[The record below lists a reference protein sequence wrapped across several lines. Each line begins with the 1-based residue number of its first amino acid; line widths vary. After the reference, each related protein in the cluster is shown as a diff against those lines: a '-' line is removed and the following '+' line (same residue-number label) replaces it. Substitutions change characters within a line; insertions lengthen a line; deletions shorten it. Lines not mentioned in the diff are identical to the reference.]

1 MRNWFPL
8 TDYDFYGYLASGFVL
23 LFALDLAYNGGAV
36 AFRPE
41 WTFVQVVLAV
51 AFAYAV
57 GQLAAWP
64 SSILLEHF
72 LAHRVF
78 RSPFD
83 IQVGAVPPRWIEQVI
98 NAVVTGQD
106 YRPLGEDAIDN
117 MVARAAAIT
126 GRPASYYAKS
136 SGRLFQPAYEFSK
149 SVPETKERMDQFR
162 NLYGLTRN
170 LAFTGLLSAVVLA
183 HGAGATDSPEL
194 RTWAVVAL
202 VAGVGMLARYLK
214 FYGAFAS
221 EVTRCFA
228 YHETRGDA
236 TRTE

>member
-1 MRNWFPL
+1 MRNWFPF
-8 TDYDFYGYLASGFVL
+8 TDYDFYGYLASGFTI
-23 LFALDLAYNGGAV
+23 LFAFDLAFNGGAV

-64 SSILLEHF
+64 SSILLEHI
-72 LAHRVF
+72 LVRSVL

-83 IQVGAVPPRWIEQVI
+83 IQVGAAPPRWVERVV
-98 NAVVTGQD
+98 NAAVTGRD
-106 YRPLGEDAIDN
+106 YRPLGEDAVDN

-126 GRPASYYAKS
+126 GRPASYYAES
-136 SGRLFQPAYEFSK
+136 PDRLFQPAYEFAM
-149 SVPETKERMDQFR
+149 SVPDTRKRMDQFR

-170 LAFTGLLSAVVLA
+170 LAFAGLLSAAVLA
-183 HGAGATDSPEL
+183 RGAGPTDSGAL
-194 RTWAVVAL
+194 STWAIVAL

-228 YHETRGDA
+228 YHEPKGA
-236 TRTE
+236 VTETE